1 MTNSD
6 IFRSDKKRQRAVDY
20 KQLTNNTVES
30 YPHGITHGVQK
41 DALQN
46 GWDAALKYSKSFIQ
60 NNWKFEFKLFKNSKG
75 IILFSMTDSGT
86 TGLSGKKTAADITP
100 ENYDISEEERWARW
114 ESLAFNKKTSDSLG
128 ARGQGK
134 MIFIGASKGYTIY
147 YDSLRENNDYR
158 FGASRAERTQ
168 FPVIH
173 YDGKDAKQ
181 KIEEELDIE
190 PIEEQGTRVIII
202 DPIDELIESIK
213 SGEFLKYIEETW
225 WPIINKRG
233 AKIIISDYGKISE
246 AGVPARIVNLFNKKE
261 SSSFKKKLEENV
273 KVIIDKKEEIVKR
286 IYIAYDKEGEF
297 SEFDRG
303 IAFFRGGMKIG
314 TIEMAAQRDIKNKIY
329 GFVEFDKKL
338 EKSLREIE
346 TPNHYNFRPYKLWR
360 VLRNRIEDKLEIFGN
375 EKLGLGIDRREL
387 QKQRRN
393 NAENIALSRLRRIT
407 KGWNLSKVPGGV
419 ESDGNDGGEPT
430 STKKIAIRLS
440 GLNFPNA
447 ENIPRLNYGESLKG
461 FYPLFRNRTE
471 NNVKVYC
478 QIQIL
483 SGDRRIL
490 ELENCEYELES
501 ESGWLDF
508 NKKYEFSA
516 TEELFPESGKYR
528 LSLKITDYD
537 SKEEWDKIVR
547 FFWVNESPNLKAPF
561 EITRDDFNDA
571 PPQFPHHG
579 KQWFLYPKEND
590 RFTFTYNIS
599 HPLYEANE
607 SSEYKLADHLTEIFI
622 EGVSALVL
630 RRIDNEG
637 IDNIEEMKPF
647 NLDQLKSK
655 NLYDIYNEVI
665 GEISRAKGK
674 INI

>member
-6 IFRSDKKRQRAVDY
+6 IFEGDNIRQRAVDCV
-20 KQLTNNTVES
+20 QLTDNVVES
-30 YPHGITHGVQK
+30 YPHGIIHGIQK

-46 GWDAALKYSKSFIQ
+46 GWDAALKHSKSFIQ

-75 IILFSMTDSGT
+75 KILFSMTDSGT
-86 TGLSGKKTAADITP
+86 SGLSGKKTAADITP
-100 ENYDISEEERWARW
+100 ESYDISEEERWARW

-134 MIFIGASKGYTIY
+134 MIFIGASKNYTIY

-158 FGASRAERTQ
+158 FGASRAERTR

-181 KIEEELDIE
+181 KIKEELDIE

-202 DPIDELIESIK
+202 NPIDELIESIK

-225 WPIINKRG
+225 WPIISKHG
-233 AKIIISDYGKISE
+233 AKIIISDYGKIRE
-246 AGVPARIVNLFNKKE
+246 ASVPARIVNLFNKKE
-261 SSSFKKKLEENV
+261 SCSFKKKLEENV
-273 KVIIDKKEEIVKR
+273 KVIIGRNKEIIKR
-286 IYIAYDKEGEF
+286 IYIAYDKEGKLP
-297 SEFDRG
+297 EFDRG
-303 IAFFRGGMKIG
+303 IAFFRGGMKIS
-314 TIEMAAQRDIKNKIY
+314 TVEMAAQRDIKNKIY
-329 GFVEFDKKL
+329 GFVEFDRKL
-338 EKSLREIE
+338 ERSLREIE
-346 TPNHYNFRPYKLWR
+346 TPNHYNFRSYKLWK
-360 VLRNRIEDKLEIFGN
+360 VVKNCIEDKLEIFGN

-407 KGWNLSKVPGGV
+407 KGWNVSNVPGG
-419 ESDGNDGGEPT
+419 GGGGGT
-430 STKKIAIRLS
+430 GGGGSTKKIAIRLS
-440 GLNFPNA
+440 GLNFPNV

-461 FYPLFRNRTE
+461 FYPLFRNRTK
-471 NNVKVYC
+471 NNVKVHC

-501 ESGWLDF
+501 KSGWLDF
-508 NKKYEFSA
+508 IKKYEFSA
-516 TEELFPESGKYR
+516 TEKLFPESGKYR
-528 LSLKITDYD
+528 LLLKITDYD
-537 SKEEWDKIVR
+537 SKEELDKIVR
-547 FFWVNESPNLKAPF
+547 FFWVNKSPSLKAPF
-561 EITRDDFNDA
+561 EITREDFSEA

-579 KQWFLYPKEND
+579 KQWFLYPKGND
-590 RFTFTYNIS
+590 RFTFTYNIF
-599 HPLYEANE
+599 HNLYEVNE
-607 SSEYKLADHLTEIFI
+607 SSEDKLADYLTEIFI
-622 EGVSALVL
+622 EGVIALVL

-637 IDNIEEMKPF
+637 IDNIKEMKPF
-647 NLDQLKSK
+647 NLDQLKSE
-655 NLYDIYNEVI
+655 NLFDIYNEVT

-674 INI
+674 ISI

>member
-6 IFRSDKKRQRAVDY
+6 IFKSERRRERAVNY
-20 KQLTNNTVES
+20 VQLTDNTAES
-30 YPHGITHGVQK
+30 YPHGIIHGIQK

-75 IILFSMTDSGT
+75 KILFSMTDSGT

-100 ENYDISEEERWARW
+100 ESYDISEEERWARW

-134 MIFIGASKGYTIY
+134 MIFIGASKDYTIY

-158 FGASRAERTQ
+158 FGASRAEKTK
-168 FPVIH
+168 FPIIH

-181 KIEEELDIE
+181 KIKEELGIE

-202 DPIDELIESIK
+202 NPIDELIESIK
-213 SGEFLKYIEETW
+213 SGEFLEYIEETW
-225 WPIINKRG
+225 WPIINKHG
-233 AKIIISDYGKISE
+233 AKIIVSDYGKISE
-246 AGVPARIVNLFNKKE
+246 ACVPARIVNLFNKKE
-261 SSSFKKKLEENV
+261 SNSFKKKAEENV
-273 KVIIDKKEEIVKR
+273 KVTIDKNEEMIKR
-286 IYIAYDKEGEF
+286 IYIAYDEENKL
-297 SEFDRG
+297 SEYDRG
-303 IAFFRGGMKIG
+303 IAYFRGGMKIG

-346 TPNHYNFRPYKLWR
+346 TPNHYSFVSYKLWR
-360 VLRNRIEDKLEIFGN
+360 VLKHCIEDKLEIFGN

-407 KGWNLSKVPGGV
+407 KGWNVSNVPGGGGGG
-419 ESDGNDGGEPT
+419 GNGNNGG

-471 NNVKVYC
+471 SNVKVHC

-483 SGDRRIL
+483 SGDRGIL

-516 TEELFPESGKYR
+516 TEVLFPESGKYR

-537 SKEEWDKIVR
+537 SKEELDKIVR

-561 EITRDDFNDA
+561 EITREDFSDA
-571 PPQFPHHG
+571 PPQFSHHG

-590 RFTFTYNIS
+590 RFTFKYNIS

-607 SSEYKLADHLTEIFI
+607 SSEYKLADYLTEIFI
-622 EGVSALVL
+622 EGVGAIAL

-637 IDNIEEMKPF
+637 IDNVKETKPF
-647 NLDQLKSK
+647 NSDQLKSE
-655 NLYDIYNEVI
+655 NLFDIYNEII